1 MKRDL
6 DLIRNMLLLIEAHDK
21 PYSMSSN
28 DFQNLNPDVNVI
40 DYHLYLLAD
49 SGYIDYMDV
58 KTIGHFYPQIRVNWM
73 TSSGCDY
80 LDAVRSAS
88 IWKTTK
94 NKLSEIGGQ
103 ASLDVVKTV
112 AEHLALSALGI

>member
-21 PYSMSSN
+21 PSSMSSD
-28 DFQNLNPDVNVI
+28 DFKNLNSDVNVI

-58 KTIGHFYPQIRVNWM
+58 NTIGHFYPQIRVNWM

-103 ASLDVVKTV
+103 ASLVVVKTV
-112 AEHLALSALGI
+112 AEHFALSALGI

>member
-1 MKRDL
+1 MKRNL
-6 DLIRNMLLLIEAHDK
+6 DLIRNMLLLIEANDK
-21 PYSMSSN
+21 PSGMDSSA
-28 DFQNLNPDVNVI
+28 FTSLNPDSDII

-49 SGYIDYMDV
+49 SGYIDYSEV
-58 KTIGHFYPQIRVNWM
+58 NTIGHFYPQIIVNWM
-73 TSSGCDY
+73 TNAGCDY

-112 AEHLALSALGI
+112 AEHFALSALGI

>member
-6 DLIRNMLLLIEAHDK
+6 DLIRNMLLLIEAYDK
-21 PYSMSSN
+21 PSSMSSN
-28 DFQNLNPDVNVI
+28 DFKNLNPDVNVI

-58 KTIGHFYPQIRVNWM
+58 NTIGHFYPQIRVNWM

-103 ASLDVVKTV
+103 ASLDVVKAV
-112 AEHLALSALGI
+112 AEHFALSALGI